1 MNMKQLISE
10 EFIDFKLLTPK
21 QKEKIEHTRMTR
33 EEMFNNSLM
42 FKQNEL
48 LSREDDLMDR
58 MAKAAGFD
66 GYDTGKYNYMDV
78 YKKIMKDPLTVYGEE
93 REKYH
98 KFELSRWEGP
108 FSDEYMALKDDA
120 KEMLNY
126 EAYQKVWLKQQ
137 YLNDVLTA
145 IRPQAEK
152 YKFDNG
158 VAFLSTREYNKL
170 PQEQKDVL
178 REPVSAGV
186 ELDGHV
192 ITLDNSIADK
202 VKRLWTRGV
211 VTGASCSGM
220 AQDHPY
226 HRHQEN
232 DRFGRWK
239 KGELEFVKADTPYAY
254 ITFPIEENHP
264 QMIEKTRQ
272 MASEWRWIVDRQDI
286 YGKDSIVL
294 RPPHTLDGT
303 SHTQIMKEIEDEVEN
318 LQALYGMNDMDEIRN
333 EARKIVEYNHG
344 GQVMYTDR
352 MLAYNWRELF
362 KGIGDIMY
370 QIQRDTL
377 KKNIEEGKAVKI
389 YHYDGRFVSMNADQL
404 ADVFRR
410 SGIALD
416 KNSIPAGG
424 VSAIHDEI
432 WKMPRFLVSGDTA
445 RLMDKNEPNPGVDLL
460 METRNLSYLMAQQTK
475 GAVRT
480 VEQKPYQYMV
490 MAMVH
495 PDPQT
500 SEQVERFTLAKEIG
514 QHEYYGSAN
523 ENYDMSLMVANN
535 FKDDL
540 YSAAID
546 AYNHSFQK
554 KVDEAMDR
562 QAVSNIRIRQGI
574 DGNPYISCNVYGQ
587 RQLAKKMKPE
597 HFEYY
602 RMRMAQSDKA
612 FNGVGPELAQK
623 YYAKEIADA
632 QLSRDQSQGLK
643 R

>member
-42 FKQNEL
+42 FKQNEM

-66 GYDTGKYNYMDV
+66 GYETGKSNYLDV
-78 YKKIMKDPLTVYGEE
+78 YEKIMKDPLSVYGEE

-120 KEMLNY
+120 KEVQDY
-126 EAYQKVWLKQQ
+126 EKFQKVWLKQQ

-152 YKFDNG
+152 YKHDSG

-170 PQEQKDVL
+170 PQEQKDIL

-186 ELDGHV
+186 ELDGCV
-192 ITLDNSIADK
+192 IILDESIADK
-202 VKRLWTRGV
+202 VKRLWKMGV
-211 VTGASCSGM
+211 VTGASCSGLV
-220 AQDHPY
+220 QDHPY

-272 MASEWRWIVDRQDI
+272 MAGEWGWIVERQDI
-286 YGKDSIVL
+286 YGKDSVVL

-303 SHTQIMKEIEDEVEN
+303 SHTQIMKEIEDEIEN
-318 LQALYGMNDMDEIRN
+318 LCALYGKTDMDEIRN

-352 MLAYNWRELF
+352 LLAYNWREMF
-362 KGIGDIMY
+362 EGIGDIMY

-389 YHYDGRFVSMNADQL
+389 YEYDSCDYALDANVL

-410 SGIALD
+410 SGITLD
-416 KNSIPAGG
+416 KDSVTEKIVNHRS
-424 VSAIHDEI
+424 SAHSPYAFIVNDN
-432 WKMPRFLVSGDTA
+432 RA
-445 RLMDKNEPNPGVDLL
+445 RLLQDGEPYP
-460 METRNLSYLMAQQTK
+460 TRDMIESTHRLSYLMAQQVK
-475 GAVRT
+475 GTIQTAEPKLFQYT
-480 VEQKPYQYMV
+480 VKT
-490 MAMVH
+490 MVH

-500 SEQVERFTLAKEIG
+500 AEQVERFTLTKEIDS
-514 QHEYYGSAN
+514 HEYYASAS
-523 ENYDMSLMVANN
+523 ENYDLSLMVANK

-546 AYNHSFQK
+546 AYEHGFQR
-554 KVDEAMDR
+554 KVDEVTPL
-562 QAVSNIRIRQGI
+562 QTVSNIRIRKGI
-574 DGNPYISCNVYGQ
+574 DGNTYISCHINGEK
-587 RQLAKKMKPE
+587 QLAKRMKPGDA
-597 HFEYY
+597 EYY
-602 RMRMAQSDKA
+602 QMRMNQSDKA
-612 FNGVGPELAQK
+612 FNGVAPELTKK
-623 YYAKEIADA
+623 YFAREIEDSKAN
-632 QLSRDQSQGLK
+632 QEVGKGVKL
-643 R
+643 